1 VKEDRRWSSRGIW
14 KVSGGSTPHQ
24 LRQEDVPEVSGVSL
38 DLCIGGREIIPV
50 NGDEPV
56 GSEVR
61 FPLVLDHFFHH
72 LPEGVS
78 SGVDSLEFS
87 VEGSLAVLMEFGSWF
102 EFIPSFHSGM
112 FLTSFVTVFC
122 MLHK

>member
-1 VKEDRRWSSRGIW
+1 MSFN
-14 KVSGGSTPHQ
+14 
-24 LRQEDVPEVSGVSL
+24 GV
-38 DLCIGGREIIPV
+38 ITGREIIPV

-61 FPLVLDHFFHH
+61 FPLVLDHFLHH

-87 VEGSLAVLMEFGSWF
+87 IEGVSGGVMEFRSW
-102 EFIPSFHSGM
+102 
-112 FLTSFVTVFC
+112 C
-122 MLHK
+122 